1 MPKLYSA
8 FRTEFHDFIQG
19 TRVLEDR
26 EIRFSFRIL
35 AEDAPPQH
43 GFSGITK
50 YTGSLAAPEWEDVEP
65 GKVFSFPGTLVK
77 ICSGSKDKF
86 ETLCHVMADIS
97 SAPYGSHFAPTG
109 KQVYSRDYD
118 VILLVGLTELKAQ
131 VSWIE
136 SRTVRAHYFLHVPVY
151 LIQFSMCDS
160 RGQRKGL

>member
-1 MPKLYSA
+1 MHNLYSTS
-8 FRTEFHDFIQG
+8 RIELHGSMQG

-50 YTGSLAAPEWEDVEP
+50 YTGSLTAPEWEDVEP
-65 GKVFSFPGTLVK
+65 GRVLSFPGTLVK
-77 ICSGSKDKF
+77 NCSGPKDKF

-109 KQVYSRDYD
+109 NKVYSRDYE

-131 VSWIE
+131 VSWTE
-136 SRTVRAHYFLHVPVY
+136 SRTVRVHYFLHVPIY
-151 LIQFSMCDS
+151 LIRFSVCES